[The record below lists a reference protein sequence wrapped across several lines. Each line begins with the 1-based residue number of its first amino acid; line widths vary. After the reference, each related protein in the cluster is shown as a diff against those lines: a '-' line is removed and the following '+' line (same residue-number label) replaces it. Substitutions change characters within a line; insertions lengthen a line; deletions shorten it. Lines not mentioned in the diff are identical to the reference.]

1 MIESMLIG
9 SLLGKEFI
17 SQTITSTTNTT
28 YNNFLELVSNKEF
41 KFNHL
46 IEKLDIKSKIKIIE
60 KLIIEINQ
68 KKLHQTDTIHLALV
82 DLHEIIEKINNELNE
97 VNKKYKIY
105 EQSWFKF
112 LQTNP
117 YSILIKSLTNH
128 NNIMEKRL
136 DLLLKL
142 LTVT

>member
-17 SQTITSTTNTT
+17 SQTITSTTKTT

-46 IEKLDIKSKIKIIE
+46 IEKIDIKSKIKIIE

-68 KKLHQTDTIHLALV
+68 KKLHQTDTIHLVLI
-82 DLHEIIEKINNELNE
+82 DLHEIIEKINNELND
-97 VNKKYKIY
+97 VKGKYKIY
-105 EQSWFKF
+105 EQSWLKF

-117 YSILIKSLTNH
+117 YSILINSLENH
-128 NNIMEKRL
+128 NDIMEKRL